1 MRDKAFR
8 EETIFIVEEKCL
20 GCNKCVRNCPVFGAN
35 ISYTINGETKV
46 RVNPELCIQ
55 CGKCIE
61 ICDHKAR
68 DYRDDTERFF
78 HDLEQGERIAVLVAP
93 AARTNFPEYKR
104 VIGYLKKAGV
114 DLVYDVSFGADIT
127 VWAYLKVLAETGAS
141 SLIAQPCPVI
151 VNYVEKHQPA
161 LLDYLAPV
169 HSPMMC
175 TAIYLRKY
183 NGYQDRLAFLSPCI
197 GKNDEINDA
206 NTQNTVQ
213 YNVTFKKLIN
223 YLTTKGINLQ
233 EYPEDEF
240 DDPGCGLG
248 FVFPRPGGL
257 REYVQAL
264 AGDVWIRQIE
274 GQEAAYLYLQDYRRR
289 LERGKSSPPWWI
301 F

>member
-35 ISYTINGETKV
+35 ISYTINGRPKSGSIRSCVFNVGNASKFATIK
-46 RVNPELCIQ
+46 PGI
-55 CGKCIE
+55 
-61 ICDHKAR
+61 
-68 DYRDDTERFF
+68 TEMIRNGSSN
-78 HDLEQGERIAVLVAP
+78 DLEQGERIAVLVAP

-206 NTQNTVQ
+206 NTQKYRPIQRHVQ
-213 YNVTFKKLIN
+213 KLIN

-257 REYVQAL
+257 RENVQAL
-264 AGDVWIRQIE
+264 AGDV
-274 GQEAAYLYLQDYRRR
+274 
-289 LERGKSSPPWWI
+289 
-301 F
+301 